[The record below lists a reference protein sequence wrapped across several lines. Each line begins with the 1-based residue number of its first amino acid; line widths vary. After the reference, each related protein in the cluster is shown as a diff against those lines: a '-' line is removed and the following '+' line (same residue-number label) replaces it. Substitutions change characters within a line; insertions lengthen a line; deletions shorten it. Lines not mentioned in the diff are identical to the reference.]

1 MSLLNSFEELQD
13 MQNDSVEFFLH
24 KMVDLSSNPSFVK
37 LKDFLEVEDD
47 PHSRDDDFKFA
58 SRMTWFDKNVGNN
71 NVCISA
77 GYGNPIR
84 TTHQYDYYSFKKN
97 FIIFIRTINT
107 GFKKINWNDF
117 EMYVTMFR
125 ERYGST
131 VDYLWDRIYHYKE
144 NGIIMSMSQ
153 YYNDIRNLYDV
164 ELF

>member
-13 MQNDSVEFFLH
+13 AQNDSIEFFLL

-37 LKDFLEVEDD
+37 LTDFLAIEYD
-47 PHSRDDDFKFA
+47 PYSHTRDDDFGFA
-58 SRMTWFDKNVGNN
+58 TRMTWFDENSGNN

-77 GYGNPIR
+77 GYGNHTPHTFDFIR
-84 TTHQYDYYSFKKN
+84 SKE
-97 FIIFIRTINT
+97 FIIFIGTINT

-125 ERYGST
+125 ERYG
-131 VDYLWDRIYHYKE
+131 DIADCLWGRIWQCKE
-144 NGIIMSMSQ
+144 NGIMRQNFFEIK
-153 YYNDIRNLYDV
+153 NLYDV